1 MNTETP
7 KNDRDYIV
15 RRAIVAATA
24 VVSFLS
30 VLYELFV
37 SGAPLGEAVIMAI
50 LPALLTVVAL
60 WEYFHEMRTEILL
73 LFIIGAYGF
82 AGVLDAVLG
91 TSLSSFEPSTT
102 LTVLLLVSVIYVA
115 TREKQT
121 LVPVAILATWVAAL
135 SAATVVVTDMDTSE
149 VIGFLILGIPGQ
161 ALALW
166 IIYRLIKS
174 LGEASTIDAKH
185 AQIQRALA
193 WCSHALLKRGS
204 ENPLESALAA
214 LLDATDADYAYI
226 DVNRVDSKGIN
237 TWEIIAEA
245 ASADNPTFAGE
256 FNSGDYRHME
266 FVEEQ
271 LLQGLP
277 VQLVT
282 KELPEPIRKRYEKEE
297 IKAELMAP
305 IRIGDRWLGTI
316 GYSDHVQE
324 RDWTDIEV
332 DGLMRAAEMVGA
344 YWEREA
350 AREGL
355 MELAQAKDRFI
366 ATVSHELRTPLTAV
380 VGFAAELLRGVEG
393 MPPAEVRELATV
405 IHDQSVEV
413 SQLVDDLLT
422 AERAASG
429 NLTVKPGAIPLL
441 RECLDLVASTTVGH
455 DVEVVG
461 NETIAWADSL
471 RTRQIIRNLLTN
483 AVRHGGD
490 SIVVEVETRDERSC
504 VAVRDDGPGVT
515 GIDEERIFDPYYRA
529 QEGLTMPDS
538 VGLGLAVSRQLAGL
552 MDGDIV
558 YRRSDGWTSF
568 ELTLPIANGARS
580 GE

>member
-1 MNTETP
+1 M
-7 KNDRDYIV
+7 
-15 RRAIVAATA
+15 AATA
-24 VVSFLS
+24 VVAFLS
-30 VLYELFV
+30 VLYELFGT
-37 SGAPLGEAVIMAI
+37 GAPLEDAVVRAI
-50 LPALLTVVAL
+50 LPALLVVVAV
-60 WEYFHEMRTEILL
+60 WEYFHEKRTEILL
-73 LFIIGAYGF
+73 LFIIGAYGLT
-82 AGVLDAVLG
+82 GVLDPILN
-91 TSLSSFEPSTT
+91 TSFSSFESATT
-102 LTVLLLVSVIYVA
+102 LSVLLLVSVIYVA

-121 LVPVAILATWVAAL
+121 LAP
-135 SAATVVVTDMDTSE
+135 VVVVATFVAMFSVVTVLTTDLSSSE
-149 VIGFLILGIPGQ
+149 AIGFLIIGIPGQ

-174 LGEASTIDAKH
+174 LDETSAADAKH

-214 LLDATDADYAYI
+214 LLDATEADYAYV
-226 DVNRVDSKGIN
+226 DVNRVSSDGKN
-237 TWEIIAEA
+237 AWEIIAEA
-245 ASADNPTFAGE
+245 AGAENPTVGGDFT
-256 FNSGDYRHME
+256 SGDYNDMK
-266 FVEEQ
+266 FVEE
-271 LLQGLP
+271 LLERGEP
-277 VQLVT
+277 VRLVT
-282 KELPEPIRKRYEKEE
+282 RELPEPIRSRYAKEE

-305 IRIGDRWLGTI
+305 IRVGERWLGTI
-316 GYSDHVQE
+316 GYTDHIEE
-324 RDWTDIEV
+324 RNWTDIEV
-332 DGLMRAAEMVGA
+332 EGLMRAAEMVAA

-380 VGFAAELLRGVEG
+380 VGFAAELLRGVDG
-393 MPPAEVRELATV
+393 MPPTVVRELASV

-441 RECLDLVASTTVGH
+441 EECRDLVAATTVGH
-455 DVEVVG
+455 EVEVVG
-461 NETIAWADSL
+461 QETTAWADSL

-483 AVRHGGD
+483 AVRHGGE
-490 SIVVEVETRDERSC
+490 SIVVEVATRDDRSC

-529 QEGLTMPDS
+529 QGDATTPDS

-552 MDGDIV
+552 MEGDIV

-568 ELTLPIANGARS
+568 ELSLPVADGAS
-580 GE
+580 ISN